1 MRPTV
6 VVEPTASRSAQL
18 KVLRHASRQFFT
30 AVSNISEN
38 FQERDSYSAAPWWLW
53 FCLAPDFIWILSLK
67 QVSLHLGSNFYH
79 FQPPA

>member
-1 MRPTV
+1 MRPT

-38 FQERDSYSAAPWWLW
+38 FQERDSYSAAP
-53 FCLAPDFIWILSLK
+53 
-67 QVSLHLGSNFYH
+67 
-79 FQPPA
+79 